1 MCQNFRMWWIIGLA
15 FFGWIIVGGILAS
28 LLGNAVR
35 HADLEDAAA
44 ELRLT
49 EDDTLSAED

>member
-1 MCQNFRMWWIIGLA
+1 MCQNCRMWWIIGIA
-15 FFGWIIVGGILAS
+15 IGWIVGGGLFAS
-28 LLGNAVR
+28 LLGHVVR

-49 EDDTLSAED
+49 EEDTLPAED

>member
-1 MCQNFRMWWIIGLA
+1 MCQNFRTWWIIGLA